1 MICAASPGMGA
12 SFWTMKK
19 NILILLSRL
28 KLKSTYEPKFKKT
41 NVVFAEMCQNARD
54 NFFSP
59 NQGENLFGAHKNT
72 YMRGVFRIKCAGRN
86 NFKKRIS
93 LEDHLF

>member
-1 MICAASPGMGA
+1 
-12 SFWTMKK
+12 MKK
-19 NILILLSRL
+19 NILILHSRL

-41 NVVFAEMCQNARD
+41 NVVFAKMCQNARD

-59 NQGENLFGAHKNT
+59 NQGENLLK
-72 YMRGVFRIKCAGRN
+72 RIKIRTYKVCSESNAQGEITSKN
-86 NFKKRIS
+86 VS

>member
-19 NILILLSRL
+19 NILILLYRL

-59 NQGENLFGAHKNT
+59 NQGENLSGAHKNM
-72 YMRGVFRIKCAGRN
+72 YIQGVFRINAQGNMTSKN
-86 NFKKRIS
+86 IS
-93 LEDHLF
+93 V